1 MQVYV
6 KPAMRGHLHQ
16 AAFYSSL
23 GAGLMLIAVAHTH
36 IGRLAALIYVVT
48 LSGLF
53 GAIALYHRPRWGD
66 NARQW
71 LRRIDHSSIYLLIA
85 GSATPVFLLGMSQ
98 GSGTRLLWTIW
109 VVALFGALKCFFWPT
124 APRLLNVILYIG
136 AGFIALP
143 YLSEIYEG
151 LGGLGVFLLLLG
163 GVIYSAGAFVYCF
176 KKPNPFPKTFG
187 YHEIFHAM
195 VIIAS
200 ACHFK
205 VIYDLVQ
212 TH

>member
-1 MQVYV
+1 
-6 KPAMRGHLHQ
+6 MRGALHQ

-36 IGRLAALIYVVT
+36 IGRISALIYVVT

-53 GAIALYHRPRWGD
+53 GASALYHRPQWSEKP
-66 NARQW
+66 RQW
-71 LRRIDHSSIYLLIA
+71 LRKIDHSSIYLLIA
-85 GSATPVFLLGMSQ
+85 GSATPVILLGMNQ
-98 GSGTRLLWTIW
+98 NSGTRLLWTIW
-109 VVALFGALKCFFWPT
+109 IAALFGALKCFFWPM
-124 APRLLNVILYIG
+124 APRLLNVILYIS
-136 AGFIALP
+136 AGLISLP
-143 YLSEIYEG
+143 YLSEIRQG
-151 LGGLGVFLLLLG
+151 LGPLGMSLLIIG
-163 GVIYSAGAFVYCF
+163 GVVYSAGAFVYCF

-195 VIIAS
+195 VVIAS